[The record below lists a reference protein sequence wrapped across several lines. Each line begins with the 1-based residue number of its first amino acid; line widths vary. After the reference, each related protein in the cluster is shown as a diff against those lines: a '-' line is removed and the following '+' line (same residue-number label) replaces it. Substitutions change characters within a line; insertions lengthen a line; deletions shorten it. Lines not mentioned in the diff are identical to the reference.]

1 MDNKQSNNEKIDS
14 PIIFWSSIGVCIG
27 CSTAV
32 TMKLESYALIL
43 SGVAGL
49 LFGLAVGYN
58 TKKKPKIKIIKTQ
71 QSYFYSYF
79 IKLLINFSLCRI
91 YTMEVLKIA
100 GILYRVKKNKNK
112 IG

>member
-58 TKKKPKIKIIKTQ
+58 TKKAQ
-71 QSYFYSYF
+71 D
-79 IKLLINFSLCRI
+79 
-91 YTMEVLKIA
+91 
-100 GILYRVKKNKNK
+100 KNN
-112 IG
+112 